1 QPEALGGEAQTGTRA
16 VAKAARL
23 AAHRREP
30 RVLDLLVAPEHA
42 GPFAGTGKEPRGGDA
57 DAVDVEERPVRVE
70 QHGAKR
76 RRRRSGQGGH
86 GVDCATPAARAP
98 ARDETPPGARRLRR
112 EAALHEGL
120 AVVPLLASGVGVAF
134 LHLLLLRHRRG
145 RGRGTTRGEA
155 GLHEGLAI
163 ISLL

>member
-42 GPFAGTGKEPRGGDA
+42 EAFAGTGKEPLGGDA

-112 EAALHEGL
+112 EAALREGL
-120 AVVPLLASGVGVAF
+120 AGVALLADRLLVTIA
-134 LHLLLLRHRRG
+134 HLGLLRRHRRA
-145 RGRGTTRGEA
+145 RWRVRGERR
-155 GLHEGLAI
+155 G
-163 ISLL
+163 